1 LKSNYCNF
9 QGRNA
14 FVPKAIALAVSLLC
28 ASASASAAPITL
40 TGDYIKIGTN
50 DVGTIGSG
58 NSTSPGILYD
68 NTGTGTFNTAYDYLT
83 PGTPFEGFAVRATAG
98 GTTYNVT
105 SNNSG
110 LAMTSGLTGTLTDI
124 SSGAYKGV
132 QWTGSYTPAAS
143 AKLFDIVN
151 TVGFNSNEKRI
162 TITTTI
168 TAGSQGLTN
177 LYFARYTDPDA
188 RATAGDSSATN
199 NFRGSGA
206 VAATNLV
213 YAEALASKYVIGL
226 YSAAASGVNTGIGGC
241 CWPTDPTFYYGGANA
256 GNGDNSIG
264 IAFLAPTVNAD
275 GSVTYTY
282 YYIFGSDIAAAVSS
296 NVGGL
301 SVLTSSVNMTNS
313 PAYGA
318 AGVIDANAGLKA
330 LFVDAGLSSHGE
342 LSGAASQTLPLLTGG
357 SVVAAQDVLRDIG
370 RIVQARLASNSGMST
385 GDVFEGDKNFWMK
398 PFGSMA
404 DQNDRN
410 GVAGYKAN
418 TFGLA
423 IGVDGAVTKALRI
436 GGAFAY
442 AKSDINGQ
450 SSIAP
455 QSALVDVYHLLGY
468 GSYSIDDRT
477 EINFQAGIGQNENKG
492 RRQIAFTSSLAS
504 SDFSSETANVGVG
517 IGRTY
522 RLSTETSVTPSVR
535 LDYTWIKDKAY
546 SETGAGLLNLNV
558 SGRETDALIVGV
570 DGKVAHQ
577 LNAQTTLIGNLG
589 VGYDTINK
597 QSAITSA
604 FAGAPTAA
612 FVTYGIDPSPWLA
625 RGGMGGVYK
634 TKSGLEITARYDAEY
649 RESFLNQTASVKARW
664 AF

>member
-1 LKSNYCNF
+1 M
-9 QGRNA
+9 
-14 FVPKAIALAVSLLC
+14 PKAIALAVSLLC
-28 ASASASAAPITL
+28 ASTTVSASPITL

-58 NSTSPGILYD
+58 NNTSPGILYD

-83 PGTPFEGFAVRATAG
+83 PGTPWEGFAIRATAG

-105 SNNSG
+105 SNNTG
-110 LAMTSGLTGTLTDI
+110 LSMTSGLTGTLTNT
-124 SSGAYKGV
+124 SSGAYQGAR
-132 QWTGSYTPAAS
+132 WTGAYTS
-143 AKLFDIVN
+143 GGTKIFDVVN
-151 TVGFNSNEKRI
+151 NVGFNVSDKKI
-162 TITTTI
+162 TLTTTI
-168 TAGSQGLTN
+168 TAGAQPLTN

-188 RATAGDSSATN
+188 RAASGDSSATN
-199 NFRGSGA
+199 NFKGTAS

-213 YAEALASKYVIGL
+213 YAEALVSRYVIGL
-226 YSAAASGVNTGIGGC
+226 YSAATSGVNTGVSSGWTVDPAFYTGG
-241 CWPTDPTFYYGGANA
+241 TND
-256 GNGDNSIG
+256 GNGDYTIG
-264 IAFLAPTVNAD
+264 LAYLTPTVNAD

-282 YYIFGSDIAAAVSS
+282 YYIFGSDIDAAVSS

-301 SVLTSSVNMTNS
+301 SVLTSSINRSNS
-313 PAYGA
+313 PAFGA
-318 AGVIDANAGLKA
+318 ARVIDANPDLLAE
-330 LFVDAGLSSHGE
+330 FVSAGLSSDQQI
-342 LSGAASQTLPLLTGG
+342 SGGASQTLPLLTGG

-385 GDVFEGDKNFWMK
+385 GDAFEGDKNFWMK

-423 IGVDGAVTKALRI
+423 IGVDGAVTKVLRI

-517 IGRTY
+517 IARTY
-522 RLSTETSVTPSVR
+522 RLSTQTSVTPSVR

-558 SGRETDALIVGV
+558 SGRETDALIVGA

-577 LNAQTTLIGNLG
+577 LNDQTTLIANFG

-597 QSAITSA
+597 QAAITSA
-604 FAGAPTAA
+604 FAGAPSAA

-625 RGGMGGVYK
+625 RGGVGGVYK